1 MKITINNFSL
11 QQNKNKKESRNT
23 KTFRHISMP
32 IDEITISSKI
42 SNTQPAFGGLF
53 NWSFFKN
60 KKQEESPV
68 VKEKIQTEQVNST
81 IQPENTPENGP
92 LSLEDIVGPYIE
104 PSPQELKRLHNEIT
118 NRMLLKQDS
127 ITFDQVKQN
136 VMMDFLTSPDFDM
149 NLQINLY
156 NDDNEKSTIYE
167 QFKRGKYDE
176 TPYMPILLL
185 EFFGKDD
192 KPLDEK
198 LTVKNKHLREID
210 ELMNDESDKYFKKG
224 INFYSKIMD
233 LKTPEQLI
241 ISGLERNSADLLE
254 ALKKGGVDG
263 SVLLS
268 LDKKNPD
275 LKTSFAEAAVLSFDK
290 KINKIFSLAK
300 TWNESALSEEGNSA
314 NFKLIQ
320 KKIQNLPIEEFIKVI
335 KESQKLYDTSAYTV
349 EIFDCLL
356 DRFDKDINE
365 EAENRIYISEKRP
378 KQVSEYYKEVAALLD
393 NMFYKPCDKISE
405 EETVAVNN
413 WLLSRFMTKVSPKNH
428 YGYQYFVKQ
437 IIDNPYINVL
447 CEDKQSHESLLDRA
461 LKSEYSK
468 EYCET
473 IIDKAA
479 CQNIENF
486 TEKLK
491 KLPDEEVNKYNMS
504 YIDRLFSTKL
514 KDNIIDKEKNDIL
527 DYYKL
532 LYSTGTQS
540 DLSYVENNYEYAKLL
555 LDAGINIDKE
565 DSNRKTFINL
575 TQFLRDKEENK
586 LLPDKTVIEHLEYYA
601 HVSEYVVRELLRL
614 SSNPVRMQER
624 YVELYNALKE
634 MDIANFM
641 VMSNLKQA
649 YKQHYKYFANNVN
662 YNENNFVHDTKVA
675 LHDAF
680 VAKLKKRPNEYDAR
694 IFFADTA
701 YSNISDEK
709 QARDLLKEI
718 IPIGVANFSFRI
730 DILNDALKLGLKHF
744 FEKNPELKDNIY
756 TMKDFMKLFNSKD
769 IWKIKSLNVPI
780 NENNETLLDVFI
792 NIDPQEYDDIQE
804 QTNVIKYLNDYDFN
818 CIKWDYADKYGS
830 NYALKAVE
838 AENIPMIKLLLEK
851 KADFTQRNKFG
862 TCAVEAALNSP
873 NSAIRE
879 MFADIKVNSP
889 EFVKLA
895 QMGSVSGM
903 EMLLKKGY
911 IDINSKYG
919 DYTAWLASA
928 VYGKANA
935 AEFLMTQPDV
945 DFNAVDSSNNKFA
958 ALAVQNK
965 SEEIITNIFPKLT
978 SEQLDI
984 NYINNNTTI
993 YENVVRYLSPEM
1005 FRDVLDLKSAD
1016 PNIET
1021 DKKDPIA
1028 FQLIFKGDLERFKI
1042 ACESGKLD
1050 LTQTISFNKYNLQD
1064 YINHLLQDKQKKQ
1077 FLEALAIAVDKK
1089 IVNDVKKIVEENGV
1103 LSLKNINEFLDYP
1116 KAKNIVSSTLSDTN
1130 ERIGHLL
1137 LDNEI
1142 NPENMFDILNLAEK
1156 IHKLDPNAF
1165 TYRDKFGTSA
1175 IDKAL
1180 LAENNI
1186 LFEFMTQNSSLTDYD
1201 ITKLKQ
1207 IAQEMKISKITQMVD
1222 KLKSLRRSNDKR

>member
-11 QQNKNKKESRNT
+11 KQNNNKQEIKNEKD
-23 KTFRHISMP
+23 FRYVSMP
-32 IDEITISSKI
+32 FDEIIISSKV
-42 SNTQPAFGGLF
+42 SNAEPSFGGIF
-53 NWSFFKN
+53 NWNFFKN
-60 KKQEESPV
+60 KKQKEQPV
-68 VKEKIQTEQVNST
+68 VKEEILTEQINST
-81 IQPENTPENGP
+81 MQSENVQDIEPN
-92 LSLEDIVGPYIE
+92 SFDDIVGPYVK

-118 NRMLLKQDS
+118 NRMLLEQVS
-127 ITFDQVKQN
+127 AEFDKVKQN
-136 VMMDFLTSPDFDM
+136 VMMERLTSPDFDM
-149 NLQINLY
+149 NMQINLY
-156 NDDNEKSTIYE
+156 NKDNEKSTIYE
-167 QFKRGKYDE
+167 QFKSGKYDE

-185 EFFGKDD
+185 ELFGRDD
-192 KPLDEK
+192 KPFDEK

-210 ELMNDESDKYFKKG
+210 ELMNHEPNMYFKKG

-241 ISGLERNSADLLE
+241 ISGLERNSADLLK
-254 ALKKGGVDG
+254 ALRNNGFDG
-263 SVLLS
+263 SILLS

-290 KINKIFSLAK
+290 KINKMFSIAK
-300 TWNESALSEEGNSA
+300 TWNESALREEGNAA

-335 KESQKLYDTSAYTV
+335 NESQKLYDTSAYTV

-378 KQVSEYYKEVAALLD
+378 KQVSEYYKEVASLLD

-405 EETVAVNN
+405 EEAVAVNN

-428 YGYQYFVKQ
+428 YGYQYFIKQ
-437 IIDNPYINVL
+437 IIDNSYINVL
-447 CEDKQSHESLLDRA
+447 CEDKQSHESLLDKA
-461 LKSEYSK
+461 LKSEYLK
-468 EYCET
+468 EYGET

-479 CQNIENF
+479 CQNIESF

-514 KDNIIDKEKNDIL
+514 KDNPIDKEKNDIL

-565 DSNRKTFINL
+565 DSNKKNFINL

-601 HVSEYVVRELLRL
+601 HVSGYVVRELLRL

-634 MDIANFM
+634 TDKAKFMIMD
-641 VMSNLKQA
+641 NLKKA
-649 YKQHYKYFANNVN
+649 YKEHYEYFAKKVK
-662 YNENNFVHDTKVA
+662 YDDDSFVHHTKVA
-675 LHDAF
+675 LGEAF
-680 VAKLKKRPNEYDAR
+680 IAKIKKRPNESEAR
-694 IFFADTA
+694 RFFANVS
-701 YSNISDEK
+701 YNNITDSK
-709 QARDLLKEI
+709 LATNLLKEI
-718 IPIGVANFSFRI
+718 VPMGVANFSFRI
-730 DILNDALKLGLKHF
+730 DILDEALKLGLEHF

-756 TMKDFMKLFNSKD
+756 TMKDFMKVFNSED
-769 IWKIKSLNVPI
+769 IWKIKSLNIPI

-792 NIDPQEYDDIQE
+792 NIDPQKYDDIQE
-804 QTNVIKYLNDYDFN
+804 QTNVIKYLSNYNFMQTQLN
-818 CIKWDYADKYGS
+818 SHKDKYGN

-838 AENIPMIKLLLEK
+838 AENIPMIKFLLENNV
-851 KADFTQRNKFG
+851 DFSHRNKFG
-862 TCAVEAALNSP
+862 TNAVEAALNSP

-879 MFADIKVNSP
+879 MFSDIKVNSS

-958 ALAVQNK
+958 ALAVLNK

-978 SEQLDI
+978 PEQLDI
-984 NYINNNTTI
+984 NYINKGVTI
-993 YENVVRYLSPEM
+993 YENVVKYLSPEM
-1005 FRDVLDLKSAD
+1005 FRTILNLKSAD
-1016 PNIET
+1016 PNIYVNIN
-1021 DKKDPIA
+1021 DPIA
-1028 FQLIFKGDLERFKI
+1028 FQLIVKGDLERFKI

-1050 LTQTISFNKYNLQD
+1050 LTQRISFNKYNLQD

-1077 FLEALAIAVDKK
+1077 FLEALSIAVDKK

-1116 KAKNIVSSTLSDTN
+1116 EVKNIVSSILSDTN

-1137 LDNEI
+1137 VDNEI

-1156 IHKLDPNAF
+1156 IHKLDSNAF

-1207 IAQEMKISKITQMVD
+1207 IAQEMEISKITQMVE
-1222 KLKSLRRSNDKR
+1222 KIKILKEV